1 MQSGIMHPLVATT
14 LIITSSFP
22 SAYAYY
28 ISEGQCTPSQQRAA
42 WSDANSCEPRPTLID
57 LRDHLSGM
65 SDVVQVIPEFRTV
78 SRCGGSCE
86 LTSHGCTATAIR
98 SRSIDVMV
106 VRKRQDHREDQ
117 P

>member
-1 MQSGIMHPLVATT
+1 MHLLVALLFTF
-14 LIITSSFP
+14 TS
-22 SAYAYY
+22 AHAYY
-28 ISEGQCTPSQQRAA
+28 ISKGQCTPSQQRAA

-65 SDVVQVIPEFRTV
+65 SDVVQVIPEFKTV

-86 LTSHGCTATAIR
+86 LTSHGCTATATR